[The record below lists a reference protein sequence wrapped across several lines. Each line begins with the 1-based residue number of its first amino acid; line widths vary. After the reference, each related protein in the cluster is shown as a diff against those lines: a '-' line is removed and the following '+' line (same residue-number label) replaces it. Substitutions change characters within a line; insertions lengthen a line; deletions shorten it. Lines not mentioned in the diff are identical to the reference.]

1 MGARRTIAGPAL
13 AGAAWLLAAAAF
25 PGPQF
30 QTSEIAQRAYWEE
43 FLRTAPIVR
52 SEPVGE
58 GVTAPMK
65 LTFRKDGVEAKG
77 VWKSVDTIVDGD
89 PDHWHGEIAAYELDK
104 RLGLNMVP
112 PAVELVFKGRR
123 GAVSLWA
130 ESRASLLK
138 VVEEGLPVP
147 DEAAGRIDAAK
158 YLTRAWDSLI
168 ANNDRTQQNVLYT
181 ADWRTILIDH
191 SRAFLSDRAHRRRLI
206 YGANG
211 IKTMDDGSGGRRPAL
226 FRRLPRGF
234 VERLRLLDLAAVREA
249 AGSWL
254 SEAEMQAVVER
265 AGLLLAEIEAA
276 VRRDG
281 EDKVLY

>member
-1 MGARRTIAGPAL
+1 MGKPRRIAGPAL
-13 AGAAWLLAAAAF
+13 AGAALLLAAASSLR
-25 PGPQF
+25 PQF
-30 QTSEIAQRAYWEE
+30 LPSEISRRAFWEDY
-43 FLRTAPIVR
+43 LRTARIVR

-58 GVTAPMK
+58 GVTAPLK
-65 LTFRKDGVEAKG
+65 LYFLKDGVEAKG
-77 VWKSVDTIVDGD
+77 VWKSIDTTVDGC

-112 PAVELVFKGRR
+112 PAVELVVEGRR

-138 VVEEGLPVP
+138 VVEERLAVP

-168 ANNDRTQQNVLYT
+168 ANDDRTQQNVLYT
-181 ADWRTILIDH
+181 ADWRTVLIDH
-191 SRAFLSDRAHRRRLI
+191 SRAFVSDREHRRRLI
-206 YGANG
+206 YGAGG
-211 IKTMDDGSGGRRPAL
+211 IKTMDDGAGGRRPAL
-226 FRRLPRGF
+226 FRRLPRAF
-234 VERLRLLDLAAVREA
+234 VERLRLLDLDAVRQA
-249 AGSWL
+249 AGPWL
-254 SEAEMQAVVER
+254 SETEMEAVVER

>member
-1 MGARRTIAGPAL
+1 MGKPRRIAGPAL
-13 AGAAWLLAAAAF
+13 AGAALLLAAASSLR
-25 PGPQF
+25 PQF
-30 QTSEIAQRAYWEE
+30 LPSEISRRAFWEDY
-43 FLRTAPIVR
+43 LRTARIVR

-58 GVTAPMK
+58 GVTAPLK
-65 LTFRKDGVEAKG
+65 LYFLKDGVEAKG
-77 VWKSVDTIVDGD
+77 VWKSVDTTVDGC

-112 PAVELVFKGRR
+112 PAVELVVEGRR

-138 VVEEGLPVP
+138 VVEEGLAVP

-191 SRAFLSDRAHRRRLI
+191 SRAFVSDREHRRRLI
-206 YGANG
+206 YGAGG
-211 IKTMDDGSGGRRPAL
+211 IKTMDDGAGGRRPAL
-226 FRRLPRGF
+226 FRRLPRAF
-234 VERLRLLDLAAVREA
+234 VERLRLLDLDAVRQT
-249 AGSWL
+249 AGPWL
-254 SEAEMQAVVER
+254 SETEMEAVVER

>member
-1 MGARRTIAGPAL
+1 MGKPRRIAGPAL
-13 AGAAWLLAAAAF
+13 AGAALLLAAASSLR
-25 PGPQF
+25 PQF
-30 QTSEIAQRAYWEE
+30 LPSEISRRAFWEDY
-43 FLRTAPIVR
+43 LRTARIVR

-58 GVTAPMK
+58 GVTAPLK
-65 LTFRKDGVEAKG
+65 LYFLKDGVEAKG
-77 VWKSVDTIVDGD
+77 VWKSVDTTVDGC

-112 PAVELVFKGRR
+112 PAVELVVEGRR

-138 VVEEGLPVP
+138 VVEEGLAVP

-191 SRAFLSDRAHRRRLI
+191 SRAFVSDREHRRRLI
-206 YGANG
+206 YGAGG
-211 IKTMDDGSGGRRPAL
+211 IKTMDDGAGGRRPAL
-226 FRRLPRGF
+226 FRRLPRAF
-234 VERLRLLDLAAVREA
+234 VERLRLLDLDAVRQA
-249 AGSWL
+249 AGPWL
-254 SEAEMQAVVER
+254 SETEMEAVVER

>member
-1 MGARRTIAGPAL
+1 MGKPRRIAGPAL
-13 AGAAWLLAAAAF
+13 AGAALLLAAASSLR
-25 PGPQF
+25 PQF
-30 QTSEIAQRAYWEE
+30 LPSEISRRAFWEDY
-43 FLRTAPIVR
+43 LRTARIVR

-58 GVTAPMK
+58 GVTAPLK
-65 LTFRKDGVEAKG
+65 LYFLKDGVEAKG
-77 VWKSVDTIVDGD
+77 VWKSVDTTVDGC

-112 PAVELVFKGRR
+112 PAVELVVEGRR

-138 VVEEGLPVP
+138 VVEERLAVP

-168 ANNDRTQQNVLYT
+168 ANDDRTQQNVLYT
-181 ADWRTILIDH
+181 ADWRTVLIDH
-191 SRAFLSDRAHRRRLI
+191 SRAFVSDREHRRRLI
-206 YGANG
+206 YGAGG
-211 IKTMDDGSGGRRPAL
+211 IKTMDDGAGGRRPAL
-226 FRRLPRGF
+226 FRRLPRAF
-234 VERLRLLDLAAVREA
+234 VERLRLLDLDAVRQA
-249 AGSWL
+249 AGPWL
-254 SEAEMQAVVER
+254 SETEMEAVVER